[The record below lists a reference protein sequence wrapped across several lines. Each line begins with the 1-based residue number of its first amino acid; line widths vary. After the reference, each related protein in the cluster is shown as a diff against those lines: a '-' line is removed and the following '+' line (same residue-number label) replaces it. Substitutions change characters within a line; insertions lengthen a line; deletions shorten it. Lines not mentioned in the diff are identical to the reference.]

1 MQYTSVHEAKMD
13 NVTVV
18 LDSTCLT
25 LQFTVAV
32 QQSLLSQLS
41 FYAGF
46 CYSEL
51 SVKLLGLSVTAS
63 GIGVHYFYLFEF
75 S

>member
-1 MQYTSVHEAKMD
+1 MD
-13 NVTVV
+13 DVIVV
-18 LDSTCLT
+18 LDSMCYA
-25 LQFTVAV
+25 LQLTVAM
-32 QQSLLSQLS
+32 QQMLLSQS
-41 FYAGF
+41 PFYAGF

-51 SVKLLGLSVTAS
+51 SVELLGLSITVS

>member
-1 MQYTSVHEAKMD
+1 
-13 NVTVV
+13 VV
-18 LDSTCLT
+18 LNSTCYAL
-25 LQFTVAV
+25 LFTMAV

-46 CYSEL
+46 CYSEV
-51 SVKLLGLSVTAS
+51 SVELLGLSITVS

-75 S
+75 HNGSLTQKRKF

>member
-1 MQYTSVHEAKMD
+1 MD
-13 NVTVV
+13 DVIVV
-18 LDSTCLT
+18 LDSTHYT

-51 SVKLLGLSVTAS
+51 SVELLGLSITVS
-63 GIGVHYFYLFEF
+63 GIGMHNFYLFEF